1 MELPYK
7 KMTCGFKLS
16 MCVVVPNDIE
26 VDSAD
31 EVKRHLEE
39 FIEEYFDD
47 EMNATISDFYYDV
60 QNVQDESS
68 M

>member
-7 KMTCGFKLS
+7 KITCGCNLS
-16 MCVVVPNDIE
+16 MSVVVPNDVE